1 MKSYGVSNQLKPPKQ
16 YCHMLLLVCLFVFS
30 HSLLC
35 GQRATPKLFSF
46 WGLILIIGQFVFLV
60 PGNSPKSLYECKL
73 YPVS

>member
-1 MKSYGVSNQLKPPKQ
+1 MKSFDVTIQMKPHKQ
-16 YCHMLLLVCLFVFS
+16 YCHMVLLVCLFGFWY
-30 HSLLC
+30 SLFW

-46 WGLILIIGQFVFLV
+46 WGLILIIGQFVFPV

>member
-1 MKSYGVSNQLKPPKQ
+1 MKSFDVTIQMKPPKQ
-16 YCHMLLLVCLFVFS
+16 YCHMVLLVCLFVFWY
-30 HSLLC
+30 SLFW

-60 PGNSPKSLYECKL
+60 LGNSPKSLYECKL